1 MAQPQLPGVGA
12 LVQGVHDL
20 REVLVDVDVELLQG
34 GEVVELRVVGD
45 GELLH
50 TNVELLIRDLRGN
63 NVNIIKQ
70 LAVFLL
76 YILSTVHVTE
86 EDYQNIVPG

>member
-1 MAQPQLPGVGA
+1 MSQAQLPGVGA

-20 REVLVDVDVELLQG
+20 CEVLVDVDVELLQG

-50 TNVELLIRDLRGN
+50 INVELLIRDLRGN

-76 YILSTVHVTE
+76 YILSTVNTVM
-86 EDYQNIVPG
+86 

>member
-1 MAQPQLPGVGA
+1 MFVSTDILLRVDRHRYRLQFVTKSQLPGVRA

-20 REVLVDVDVELLQG
+20 CEVLVDVDVELLQG

-50 TNVELLIRDLRGN
+50 MNVELLI
-63 NVNIIKQ
+63 
-70 LAVFLL
+70 
-76 YILSTVHVTE
+76 
-86 EDYQNIVPG
+86 

>member
-1 MAQPQLPGVGA
+1 MSQPQLPGVGA

-20 REVLVDVDVELLQG
+20 CEVLVDVDVELLQG

-50 TNVELLIRDLRGN
+50 MNVELLIRDLRR
-63 NVNIIKQ
+63 IMS
-70 LAVFLL
+70 
-76 YILSTVHVTE
+76 ILSSSWVYLYCIFHPLSC
-86 EDYQNIVPG
+86 N

>member
-1 MAQPQLPGVGA
+1 MSQAQLPGVGA

-20 REVLVDVDVELLQG
+20 CEVLVDVDVELLQG

-50 TNVELLIRDLRGN
+50 GDVELLIRDLKEKYY
-63 NVNIIKQ
+63 VNITKQ

-76 YILSTVHVTE
+76 YILSTVNTVM
-86 EDYQNIVPG
+86 

>member
-1 MAQPQLPGVGA
+1 MSQPKLPGVGA

-20 REVLVDVDVELLQG
+20 CEVFVDVDVELLQG

-50 TNVELLIRDLRGN
+50 GDV
-63 NVNIIKQ
+63 
-70 LAVFLL
+70 
-76 YILSTVHVTE
+76 
-86 EDYQNIVPG
+86 